1 MKATK
6 LMLALTV
13 SGFIGVASVAHA
25 VIVFPVSPDTYVFE
39 AAPGY
44 TTAFNGSTITI
55 AEFPAGPYPWEP
67 AWDSVIGFDF
77 IDTDLNPTTYSG
89 DLVPY
94 NVVTSYDATGW
105 VGDFQ
110 VNVAPEVTFEAT
122 GSSLDLIDAS
132 LPSISLD
139 PPGTWTNVP
148 DASSTFPL
156 LLGVMAAL
164 VGLHHCNRP
173 RLVPARVRR

>member
-6 LMLALTV
+6 LTV
-13 SGFIGVASVAHA
+13 SLAVSGLLGLASLAQA
-25 VIVFPVSPDTYVFE
+25 VVVLPVSPDTYVFE

-44 TTAFNGSTITI
+44 TTAFNGSTITV

-67 AWDSVIGFDF
+67 ASDSVIGYDF
-77 IDTDLNPTTYSG
+77 VDTDLNPATYSS
-89 DLVPY
+89 DIVPY
-94 NVVTSYDATGW
+94 NTVTSYDTSGW

-110 VNVAPEVTFEAT
+110 VNVAPGVTFEAT
-122 GSSLDLIDAS
+122 GSSMDLINPA
-132 LPSISLD
+132 LPEINLD
-139 PPGTWTNVP
+139 PPGTWTYVP
-148 DASSTFPL
+148 DVSSTLPL

-173 RLVPARVRR
+173 RLAPSRLRH